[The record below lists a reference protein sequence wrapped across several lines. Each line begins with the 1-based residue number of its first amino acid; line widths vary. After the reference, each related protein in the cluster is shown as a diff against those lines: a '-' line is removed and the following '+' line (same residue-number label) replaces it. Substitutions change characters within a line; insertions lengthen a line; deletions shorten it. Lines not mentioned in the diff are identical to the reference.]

1 MELYLA
7 FLIDLILGQP
17 PNRFHLVAWLGR
29 LLSML
34 ENLFRKI
41 SKNNYI
47 NSFLLFFFI
56 NIIYYY
62 IYIFFIKFDLFL
74 TNIILVYFSFTFRG
88 MVEHV
93 YPIYIHLKNHH
104 FEKAKSFTQ
113 QIVSRTI
120 KDNDNHTIIRSA
132 IESISENY
140 VDSFVSPLFYFL
152 LGYIIMPDY
161 SGFFAFYYRIFNTCD
176 AMFGYKNEQYKEFGF
191 IFAKYDDLL
200 NFLPAR
206 ISFVFIYVASIL
218 LGYNHRNCYF
228 IWKRDKKKHPSPNGG
243 NPEAAF
249 AGALEIQL
257 GGVNYYFNKKEF
269 RPFIGDKIQT
279 LNPIHVVRSI
289 HLFIVSSFL
298 YIDFIFIVRDICEFY
313 KFPLC

>member
-29 LLSML
+29 LLSIT

-74 TNIILVYFSFTFRG
+74 INIILVYFSFTFRG
-88 MVEHV
+88 MIEHV
-93 YPIYIHLKNHH
+93 YPIYIHLKNRR
-104 FEKAKSFTQ
+104 FEKAKFFTQ

-120 KDNDNHTIIRSA
+120 KNNDNHTIIRSA

-161 SGFFAFYYRIFNTCD
+161 CGFFSFYYRIFNTCD

-206 ISFVFIYVASIL
+206 ISFVFIYIASIL
-218 LGYNHRNCYF
+218 LGYNHKNCYF
-228 IWKRDKKKHPSPNGG
+228 IWKRDRKKHPSPNGG

-269 RPFIGDKIQT
+269 RPLIGDKIQI
-279 LNPIHVVRSI
+279 LIPNHIVKSI
-289 HLFIVSSFL
+289 DLFIVSCFL
-298 YIDFIFIVRDICEFY
+298 YIDWVFIVMGICEFY
-313 KFPLC
+313 NFPLY

>member
-104 FEKAKSFTQ
+104 FEKAKFFTQ

-228 IWKRDKKKHPSPNGG
+228 IWKRDKKNIQ
-243 NPEAAF
+243 
-249 AGALEIQL
+249 ALMAEIQKL
-257 GGVNYYFNKKEF
+257 LLQE
-269 RPFIGDKIQT
+269 
-279 LNPIHVVRSI
+279 H
-289 HLFIVSSFL
+289 
-298 YIDFIFIVRDICEFY
+298 
-313 KFPLC
+313 